1 MTVLEAYAVIQREIP
16 RTAKLANGKRAH
28 GRTILRLLK
37 QSATVDQITAL
48 LATLDEP
55 AKSLIQAE
63 LTSGR
68 V

>member
-37 QSATVDQITAL
+37 QSATVEQVTAV
-48 LATLDEP
+48 LAKLEDP
-55 AKSLIQAE
+55 ARSLIQAE